1 MSFAIGRLHA
11 NRLSSNIANPGYRR
25 PFGPLCAR
33 RLAFA
38 GARLGR
44 PLPEQPGDQVRTRVR
59 VQRWSHTLHG
69 MSLLLH
75 RLGFSPQV
83 PKHRP
88 VERDEEAI
96 VAWRWEM

>member
-1 MSFAIGRLHA
+1 
-11 NRLSSNIANPGYRR
+11 
-25 PFGPLCAR
+25 
-33 RLAFA
+33 
-38 GARLGR
+38 
-44 PLPEQPGDQVRTRVR
+44 
-59 VQRWSHTLHG
+59 